1 MRHADRYGDVVHHAL
16 EVFLKQMLV
25 TTVAATTIAQEQDR
39 RGVWVQT
46 LAVTVPKQP
55 QAVAG
60 EGGGVP
66 AEPHMYPALIA
77 GEIVDAMRDDHT
89 SGQTGEIMI
98 KGFERLLAVDFAI
111 AVERSQVFLLLGIDA
126 QDRVARFE
134 KRLDDMGQMAE
145 LDAAMWRVAAGQYLE
160 HLAPGKTE
168 PIENTP
174 YDAGSSTDGVFLQ
187 AFGKLLRG
195 QIRPHHLLAHGITGG
210 PVLDRVL
217 YLLDHVRLFDFRLL
231 ASAPGLSDT
240 TSRWIIGQLL
250 ELPHAICDGLRIAS
264 QNLGNV
270 AGATMPQ
277 FDRFECCKTAA
288 VLF

>member
-25 TTVAATTIAQEQDR
+25 TTVAATTIAQEQNR

-98 KGFERLLAVDFAI
+98 KGFEGLLAVDFAI
-111 AVERSQVFLLLGIDA
+111 AVECSQVFLLLGIDA
-126 QDRVARFE
+126 QDRMASLE
-134 KRLDDMGQMAE
+134 KRLDEMSQMAE
-145 LDAAMWRVAAGQYLE
+145 LLAAMRRVTTGQHLE
-160 HLAPGKTE
+160 HLASGKTE
-168 PIENTP
+168 PIENP
-174 YDAGSSTDGVFLQ
+174 AHDAGSGVDGLFLQ
-187 AFGKLLRG
+187 A
-195 QIRPHHLLAHGITGG
+195 
-210 PVLDRVL
+210 
-217 YLLDHVRLFDFRLL
+217 
-231 ASAPGLSDT
+231 
-240 TSRWIIGQLL
+240 
-250 ELPHAICDGLRIAS
+250 
-264 QNLGNV
+264 LGNLL
-270 AGATMPQ
+270 GCQICPH
-277 FDRFECCKTAA
+277 DR
-288 VLF
+288 